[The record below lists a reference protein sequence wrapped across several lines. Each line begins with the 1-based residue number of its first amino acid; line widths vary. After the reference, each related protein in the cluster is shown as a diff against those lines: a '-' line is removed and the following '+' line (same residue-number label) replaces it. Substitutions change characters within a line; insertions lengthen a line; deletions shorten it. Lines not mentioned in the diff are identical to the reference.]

1 MSQHNN
7 TGLEQGRIAV
17 RITVGDYITI
27 FEDVDMDEEKGFV
40 AGTLFEGTVDQYN
53 SETGLLRFKEND
65 VGRAEFESLVDEGDG
80 IQVI

>member
-1 MSQHNN
+1 
-7 TGLEQGRIAV
+7 
-17 RITVGDYITI
+17 
-27 FEDVDMDEEKGFV
+27 MDEEKGFV

-53 SETGLLRFKEND
+53 PETGLLRFKEND